1 MSDAVA
7 TELVQSLYD
16 RWHRLEDEKRA
27 LGDDLKDLFAE
38 AKSQGFKTKLLRKA
52 FVVHRDHEERAAEV
66 AEDEAIVDLYLG
78 ALELPRV
85 RARPAREEGK
95 ADAAPADR
103 TAIGNHNVGVV
114 GAESTRTTGLNLPGS
129 PLAASVDRAVA

>member
-85 RARPAREEGK
+85 RARPAREEGM
-95 ADAAPADR
+95 ADAAPAVR
-103 TAIGNHNVGVV
+103 AATGTNNVGVV
-114 GAESTRTTGLNLPGS
+114 GAENPLVSFVNLPGS
-129 PLAASVDRAVA
+129 PLAASVDQAVA